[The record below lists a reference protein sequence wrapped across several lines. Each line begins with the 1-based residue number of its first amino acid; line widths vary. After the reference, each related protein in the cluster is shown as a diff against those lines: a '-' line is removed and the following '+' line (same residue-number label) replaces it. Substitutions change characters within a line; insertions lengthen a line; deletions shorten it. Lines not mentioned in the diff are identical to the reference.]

1 MVGLRTVK
9 YPFPAREIREAL
21 VSEPQQNLYTVFQ
34 VEILGLSLILSCRAV
49 INAAYMK
56 AGVLMILNPPG
67 LLGNTSSRK

>member
-1 MVGLRTVK
+1 
-9 YPFPAREIREAL
+9 AL
-21 VSEPQQNLYTVFQ
+21 VSEPQHNLYTVFQ

-67 LLGNTSSRK
+67 LKRERERWQLSRGKS

>member
-9 YPFPAREIREAL
+9 YPFPAREIQETNGAS
-21 VSEPQQNLYTVFQ
+21 VSEPQHNMYIVP
-34 VEILGLSLILSCRAV
+34 ILGLSLILSCRAV